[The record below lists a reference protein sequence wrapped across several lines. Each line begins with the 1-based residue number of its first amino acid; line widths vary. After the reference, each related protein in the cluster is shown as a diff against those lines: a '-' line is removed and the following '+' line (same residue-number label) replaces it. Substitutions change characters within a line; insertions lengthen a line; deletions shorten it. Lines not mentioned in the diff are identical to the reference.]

1 MPALNTPLVTPK
13 FTLPNRLV
21 FPAMSTSS
29 GAPDGSVT
37 DETLAFFRQRSQGF
51 GLVVVEHSYVSGWG
65 KAGPKMLSVSRDED
79 IPGLSSLSA
88 LLHQNGCRAHL
99 QLDHG
104 GGWTIPEL
112 QGVLDPLK
120 NPEGRRIAASIT
132 DEQLFQVVEDFAAA
146 AVRARQAGFDGVQ
159 IKACHVY
166 LLGQFYSP
174 LTNCRTEGRYSGA
187 TFQGRIQL
195 TLDVLDAVRRAVG
208 SDYPVSVRFAVQDY
222 DEHGSTL
229 EESMRAG
236 TLLEAHGADI
246 LDLSGG
252 PKHRFFHPSSKEP
265 GWFGPDA
272 QVIRRGLDIPVAV
285 AGGVTAP
292 EHAQALLD
300 QGCADLVGVC
310 RAAVRDPF
318 WARSALSTAD
328 NCEGGMTP

>member
-1 MPALNTPLVTPK
+1 MPALSTPLVTPK

-37 DETLAFFRQRSQGF
+37 DATLDFFRQRSQGF
-51 GLVVVEHSYVSGWG
+51 GLVVVEHSYVSAWG

-79 IPGLSSLSA
+79 IPGLSSLTA
-88 LLHQNGCRAHL
+88 LLHQNGCQAHL

-120 NPEGRRIAASIT
+120 NPEGRRITGAIT
-132 DEQLFQVVEDFAAA
+132 DEQLSQVVEDFAAA
-146 AVRARQAGFDGVQ
+146 AVRAREAGFDGVQ

-174 LTNCRTEGRYSGA
+174 LTNCRTAGRYSGA

-208 SDYPVSVRFAVQDY
+208 PEYPVSVRFAVQDY
-222 DEHGSTL
+222 DERGSTL
-229 EESMRAG
+229 EEGVRAG
-236 TLLEAHGADI
+236 KLLEEHGADL

-252 PKHRFFHPSSKEP
+252 PKHRYFHPFSKEP
-265 GWFGPDA
+265 GWFGQDA
-272 QVIRRGLDIPVAV
+272 LAVREALSIPVSV
-285 AGGVTAP
+285 AGGITAW
-292 EHAQALLD
+292 EHAQNLLD
-300 QGCADLVGVC
+300 RGCADLVGVC
-310 RAAVRDPF
+310 RAAVRDPL
-318 WARSALSTAD
+318 WARTALASAA
-328 NCEGGMTP
+328 NC